1 MFDLP
6 NLTLFIA
13 ASWLLIITPGP
24 DTLYVVTRAIAQGRQ
39 AVIISALG
47 VTLGIFVHTLAAA
60 FGLALVL
67 QTSALAFQ
75 IVKYVGALY
84 LIYLGIKMLK
94 DRSSLTLSSENKPR
108 QLRVLFGEG
117 LLSNVTNPKVALF
130 FLAFLPQFVHPENGY
145 MPVQMIV
152 LGLIFAFFG
161 VIYLS
166 IVGYSAGYIST
177 WIAQHPRSLKPLR
190 WLTGSVFLGLGLR
203 LAFTERR

>member
-24 DTLYVVTRAIAQGRQ
+24 DTLYVFTRAIAQGRQ
-39 AVIISALG
+39 AGIISALG

-84 LIYLGIKMLK
+84 LIYLGIKTLK
-94 DRSSLTLSSENKPR
+94 DRSSLTLSSEHKPR

-117 LLSNVTNPKVALF
+117 VLSNVTNPKVALF

-145 MPVQMIV
+145 VPVQMIV

-190 WLTGSVFLGLGLR
+190 WLAGSVFLGLGLR